1 MLGRKVNHKV
11 FGCGTI
17 TELTSAYLTV
27 NFGDSEKK
35 FVYPD
40 AFEKYL
46 TSTDPELMEQVDKDI
61 QSKKSAHSNSVL
73 SANHLSATP
82 TQPQMR
88 SQKHAKKVERSN
100 IAFKCN
106 YCDGGKEQNHI
117 GFQGVC
123 SDSILKT
130 NYPVTPRQKRSRCR
144 SNRGIIDSPT
154 PLFTPFCR
162 FRYRSRGQ
170 IHSHQYPRTSST
182 NDPFL
187 KWFSYASRM
196 MRIAMSTSPF

>member
-61 QSKKSAHSNSVL
+61 QSKKICPLKFCSVCQ
-73 SANHLSATP
+73 SPICNTNTAADAVTEAC
-82 TQPQMR
+82 
-88 SQKHAKKVERSN
+88 QK
-100 IAFKCN
+100 
-106 YCDGGKEQNHI
+106 
-117 GFQGVC
+117 
-123 SDSILKT
+123 
-130 NYPVTPRQKRSRCR
+130 SR
-144 SNRGIIDSPT
+144 T
-154 PLFTPFCR
+154 L
-162 FRYRSRGQ
+162 
-170 IHSHQYPRTSST
+170 
-182 NDPFL
+182 
-187 KWFSYASRM
+187 
-196 MRIAMSTSPF
+196 